1 MRRPEFAPTAGHNAC
16 IKVADYGAQWN
27 GPGVPVPVQAPA
39 PHPAHETQR
48 DPFGHCESLVHQ
60 QGTPAALHDP
70 VEEVTSS
77 QLPSEQ
83 DHAFATDAVVWQPSL
98 SEAPLPVHVPVH

>member
-1 MRRPEFAPTAGHNAC
+1 M
-16 IKVADYGAQWN
+16 
-27 GPGVPVPVQAPA
+27 QAPG